1 MLNLNLLF
9 LKEYYRGITPAF
21 PETLL
26 RPRNDALFRATF
38 SHRRDYSEWW
48 ALKPEGKALPG
59 AERLVMKTS
68 YPGLLCGIGN
78 PHGSGLNAEDIN
90 VGFSFDYVTGQPY
103 LPGSTVKGMLRSHF
117 KDHPEAVAE
126 ILRKDGK
133 ILNCDVDM
141 VKQIETGIFDGDDVF
156 CDAVIFDGDE
166 TGRLIG
172 KDYITPHGDPT
183 QEPTPI
189 FILKILP
196 EVRLEFR
203 FLLHDGK
210 ISVEDKK
217 WLFRT
222 LLELFGIGAKTNV
235 GYGRL
240 TIPVETTRT
249 STEAPQCAQ
258 TSARQNQ
265 SNTWQQ
271 PPNRAEPNR
280 QGGAERI
287 KCPHCGQMSYKFYY
301 NSTDRRKNCSI
312 CKAYF

>member
-1 MLNLNLLF
+1 MQNLNLLF
-9 LKEYYRGITPAF
+9 LKEYYRDICPSFSEEALK
-21 PETLL
+21 PHNE
-26 RPRNDALFRATF
+26 ALFRATF
-38 SHRRDYSEWW
+38 RHDRDYSKWW
-48 ALKPEGKALPG
+48 AVEPAEKALP
-59 AERLVMKTS
+59 AAKRLVMKTS

-117 KDHPEAVAE
+117 KDHPAAVAE
-126 ILRKDGK
+126 ILKR
-133 ILNCDVDM
+133 DVAM
-141 VKQIETGIFDGDDVF
+141 VERLETEIFEGDDVF

-172 KDYITPHGDPT
+172 KDYITPHGEPT

-203 FLLHDGK
+203 FLLHDGELPADEK
-210 ISVEDKK
+210 RG
-217 WLFRT
+217 LFQS

-240 TIPVETTRT
+240 TKAEERIFPKREPLQR
-249 STEAPQCAQ
+249 AQ
-258 TSARQNQ
+258 PNAQRHQ
-265 SNTWQQ
+265 SNVRQQ
-271 PPNRAEPNR
+271 TPSHAAPSRR
-280 QGGAERI
+280 GGTEYIR
-287 KCPHCGQMSYKFYY
+287 CPHCGKMSYKYY
-301 NSTDRRKNCSI
+301 QNSTNLRRNCSV
-312 CKAYF
+312 CKVDF